1 MKKITMIVACLAMG
15 MMSQAQTL
23 NVQSAAQDMKKG
35 YLDKAKTEIDAACE
49 HESTK
54 NDAKTWYY
62 AGLIYS
68 QIGADI
74 STNKK
79 SKFNK
84 LADDPTSVYH
94 TWLESALAAAMRCKE
109 LDTDNEYADRNNQVL
124 RFVGNEYYTRAVAA
138 YNEERNYDKSI
149 TLCEESIK
157 VFNASGDRKFA
168 MDAYYLAGLAANNLH
183 NTEAVLKYFKPLVRT
198 RTDKKEVYRTLFEL
212 YKSQKD
218 TAEAVKLA
226 KSYTKN
232 CPTDFNSSLM
242 MAEAYLLSGN
252 VESGR
257 QEIDKAINLSKDNP
271 AVYIGLLSAAAGIL
285 VETQDYDGAQ
295 AKYEESLSL
304 RPNQFEANFGL
315 GSMIYN
321 RGVDK
326 LDAANAVPIDD
337 ESGLSDKLNEESKVF
352 FRQSIQYFNA
362 AIAYIDG
369 LDESAK
375 PAQRVNLY
383 NCLNAL
389 KQIYVRLEMYDEL
402 KPINARLTQIQS
414 EQ

>member
-1 MKKITMIVACLAMG
+1 MIVACLATGLMI
-15 MMSQAQTL
+15 QAQTL

-79 SKFNK
+79 SKFKK
-84 LADDPTSVYH
+84 LADDPTSVYY
-94 TWLESALAAAMRCKE
+94 TWLESALASAMRCKE
-109 LDTDNEYADRNNQVL
+109 LDSDNEYADRNNQVL
-124 RFVGNEYYTRAVAA
+124 RYVGNEYYTRAVAA
-138 YNEERNYDKSI
+138 YNEDRDYEKSI
-149 TLCEESIK
+149 SLCEESIK

-218 TAEAVKLA
+218 TVEAVKLA

-232 CPTDFNSSLM
+232 CPSDYNSSLM

-252 VESGR
+252 IESGR
-257 QEIDKAINLSKDNP
+257 EEITKAIELSKNNP
-271 AVYIGLLSAAAGIL
+271 DVYVGLLSAAAGIL
-285 VETQDYDGAQ
+285 VETKDYDGAK
-295 AKYEESLSL
+295 AKYEESLAL

-369 LDESAK
+369 LDETAK
-375 PAQRVNLY
+375 HAQRVNLY

-389 KQIYVRLEMYDEL
+389 KVIYVRLEMYEEL
-402 KPINARLTQIQS
+402 KPINARLNQLQS

>member
-1 MKKITMIVACLAMG
+1 MIVAALTFVVAA
-15 MMSQAQTL
+15 QAQTL

-35 YLDKAKTEIDAACE
+35 YLDKAMNEINAACE
-49 HESTK
+49 HESTM

-74 STNKK
+74 ATNKK
-79 SKFNK
+79 TKFKKN
-84 LADDPTSVYH
+84 ADDPTSVYN
-94 TWLESALAAAMRCKE
+94 TWLEKALNAALRCKE
-109 LDTDNEYADRNNQVL
+109 LDSDNEYAEKNNSVL
-124 RFVGNEYYTRAVAA
+124 RYVGNEYYTRAVSS
-138 YNEERNYDKSI
+138 YNDNNDFEKAIS
-149 TLCEESIK
+149 LCEESIK

-168 MDAYYLAGLAANNLH
+168 MDAYYLAGLSSKNLKNND
-183 NTEAVLKYFKPLVRT
+183 NVLKYFKPLVRT
-198 RTDKKEVYRTLFEL
+198 KTDKQVVYRTLFDL
-212 YKSQKD
+212 YKEQKD
-218 TAEAVKLA
+218 TLEAMKIA
-226 KSYTKN
+226 KSYAKN
-232 CPTDFNSSLM
+232 CPSDYNSSLM
-242 MAEAYLLSGN
+242 MAEAYLLTGN

-271 AVYIGLLSAAAGIL
+271 AVYEGLLSAAAGIL
-285 VETQDYDGAQ
+285 VETEDFDGAQ

-326 LDAANAVPIDD
+326 LTAANNVPIDD
-337 ESGLSDKLNEESKVF
+337 ESGLSEKLNEESKTF

-369 LDESAK
+369 LDASEQN
-375 PAQRVNLY
+375 AQRVNLY

-389 KQIYVRLEMYDEL
+389 KTIYARLEMYDEL
-402 KPINARLTQIQS
+402 KPINSRLSQIQS
-414 EQ
+414 TQE

>member
-1 MKKITMIVACLAMG
+1 MIVACLAMG

-94 TWLESALAAAMRCKE
+94 TWLEGALAAAMRCKE

-124 RFVGNEYYTRAVAA
+124 RYVGNEYYTRAVAA

-271 AVYIGLLSAAAGIL
+271 AVYIDLLSAAAGIL